1 MIQWQTLRVLSK
13 YWGSF
18 FKFLLNKGLSINT
31 VLGAKGLYFHGDY
44 CLKAVAQ
51 KKKKNFLKH

>member
-51 KKKKNFLKH
+51 KKKNFF